1 MKQLL
6 NHEVSELLSL
16 YIDGE
21 LEAEK
26 TKFVEQLVAQNPEV
40 ANELNELR
48 FLKRLLTSKQPV
60 PEKLGFWTRLSVEL
74 DKRSREQENLL
85 PFPKKLIPLMSAFGA
100 VAMVVVAVVLYQNRS
115 SLFQYAGKQSER
127 VQQAYENN
135 ILKASLMPWFSNL
148 DKNQVLQFALFGTLP
163 LDAKTETALRVDESA
178 EKGYRIDVG
187 RKQAKANPRVTVA
200 DLYKQINP
208 THAQLL
214 VIDSLLDFG
223 KEEIEA
229 SVFIAENRGMA
240 INPNL
245 PKLNRVMLAGIT
257 ASLEPHQRD
266 RLERFLQT
274 GNAPYRVAVSK
285 ALPEKAERIFRQIAG
300 LPHVRNFILVSPD
313 SEAYS
318 NINIDMEDMRVKLR
332 EIESHR
338 PDIEAKMDV
347 LIRRF
352 ADREVSRIRELPIP
366 RGTVRVEERGEGD
379 FFSIKIESSF
389 DDSHPSPHM
398 IWVTPRMRT
407 PSPGQQGS
415 LNYRFYQDESSF
427 QFDVQEDSA
436 LTVKLMKMN
445 PRGRMEVYNLDS
457 VLRDP
462 NLRLRAGVNAMRFD
476 SLMDAI
482 RRGETDINTVR
493 KQIRK
498 MEIEERTKR
507 KKVEK
512 SPDF

>member
-16 YIDGE
+16 YVDGE
-21 LEAEK
+21 LDAEK
-26 TKFVEQLVAQNPEV
+26 VKFVEQLAAQNSEV

-74 DKRSREQENLL
+74 DKRSREQDNLL
-85 PFPKKLIPLMSAFGA
+85 PFPKKLIPLMSALGA
-100 VAMVVVAVVLYQNRS
+100 VAMVVVAIVLYQNRS

-163 LDAKTETALRVDESA
+163 LDAKAETALRVDESA

-208 THAQLL
+208 TQAQLL
-214 VIDSLLDFG
+214 VIDSL
-223 KEEIEA
+223 
-229 SVFIAENRGMA
+229 
-240 INPNL
+240 
-245 PKLNRVMLAGIT
+245 LNRVMLAGIT

-274 GNAPYRVAVSK
+274 GNAPYKVAASN
-285 ALPEKAERIFRQIAG
+285 ALPEKAERIFREIHRMPQ
-300 LPHVRNFILVSPD
+300 VKTFILVSPD
-313 SEAYS
+313 SAAYS
-318 NINIDMEDMRVKLR
+318 HIDVDLETIRIRVR
-332 EIESHR
+332 QVEFQRH
-338 PDIEAKMDV
+338 DIEAQMDV
-347 LIRRF
+347 LMRRF
-352 ADREVSRIRELPIP
+352 ADREMSPVHQLPAPRENM
-366 RGTVRVEERGEGD
+366 RVEAHREGD
-379 FFSIKIESSF
+379 FFSIRVESSS
-389 DDSHPSPHM
+389 DETLSA
-398 IWVTPRMRT
+398 PRMMWVKPRIRI
-407 PSPGQQGS
+407 SGS
-415 LNYRFYQDESSF
+415 EKGRGFNYRFYQD
-427 QFDVQEDSA
+427 DS
-436 LTVKLMKMN
+436 TFRVEMQGDSITIVKMGKMN
-445 PRGRMEVYNLDS
+445 PLHTMEHYTLDS
-457 VLRDP
+457 IFRDP
-462 NLRLRAGVNAMRFD
+462 NMRMRVGIHAMRLD
-476 SLMDAI
+476 SLMDAV

-498 MEIEERTKR
+498 MEIEERTRR
-507 KKVEK
+507 KKIE
-512 SPDF
+512 